1 MDALMSLF
9 EGFDFANFIPDV
21 TSVLGWLETVARIA
35 VMAAPLV
42 LLGFGLLYLLAPP
55 KEANHSLGFRFWW
68 GMASLDAWQFTQRI
82 AGMVWMV
89 LGLVLTIVMG
99 ILCNGFRGMEVDAML
114 WLAIRCILWELGI
127 AVVSTLGI
135 QVTVFIVFDSR
146 GFRRRERE

>member
-1 MDALMSLF
+1 MDALMGLF

-135 QVTVFIVFDSR
+135 QVAVFIVFDSR

>member
-21 TSVLGWLETVARIA
+21 TSVLGWLETIARIA

-68 GMASLDAWQFTQRI
+68 GMASLDAWQFTQHL
-82 AGMVWMV
+82 AGMVWTA
-89 LGLVLTIVMG
+89 LGLVLTVVMG
-99 ILCNGFRGMEVDAML
+99 LLCNSFRGMEVSDML
-114 WLAIRCILWELGI
+114 WLAIRCLLWELGI
-127 AVVSTLGI
+127 AAVSTIAI
-135 QVTVFIVFDSR
+135 QVAAIVVFDHR
-146 GFRRRERE
+146 GFRRREKE

>member
-21 TSVLGWLETVARIA
+21 TSVLGWLETVARIG

-135 QVTVFIVFDSR
+135 QVAVFIVFDSR

>member
-9 EGFDFANFIPDV
+9 EGFDFANFIPDI
-21 TSVLGWLETVARIA
+21 TSVLGWLETIARIA
-35 VMAAPLV
+35 VMAAPLI

-68 GMASLDAWQFTQRI
+68 GMASLDAWQYTQRI
-82 AGMVWMV
+82 AGMVWML
-89 LGLVLTIVMG
+89 LGLVLTVVMG
-99 ILCNGFRGMEVDAML
+99 ILCNGFRGMEVSDML

-135 QVTVFIVFDSR
+135 QLTVFIVFDRR
-146 GFRRRERE
+146 GFRRWEKE

>member
-21 TSVLGWLETVARIA
+21 TSVLGWLETIARIA
-35 VMAAPLV
+35 VMVAPLV
-42 LLGFGLLYLLAPP
+42 LLGFGLLDLLAPP

-135 QVTVFIVFDSR
+135 QVAVFIVFDSR

>member
-68 GMASLDAWQFTQRI
+68 GMASLDAWQVTQRI

-135 QVTVFIVFDSR
+135 QLTVFIVFDSR
-146 GFRRRERE
+146 GFRRREKE

>member
-135 QVTVFIVFDSR
+135 QVAVFIVFDSR